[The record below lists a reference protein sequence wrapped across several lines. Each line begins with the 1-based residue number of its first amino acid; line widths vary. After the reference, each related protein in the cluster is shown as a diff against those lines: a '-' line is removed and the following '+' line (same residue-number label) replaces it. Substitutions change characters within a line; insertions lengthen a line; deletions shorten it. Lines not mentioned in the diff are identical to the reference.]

1 MGCLPSNPFHQNEI
15 SEEPLTTENLC
26 RPDKSLSFQFKTMHS
41 LIPGT
46 QSLRN
51 LINHEV
57 LKILS
62 YNILADAY
70 IGNSFS
76 YCEQEFKDFSYRG
89 PKIVK
94 FIETLNPDVF
104 CLQEV
109 DHYNDYYQ
117 PFLSK
122 NYHLFQENQDLY
134 LNVGLLIGF
143 KKNAY
148 KFLKKTVICYDNY
161 ATEELFEDLKELI
174 KFKKDHRALLLE
186 IESFKNMQKYI
197 IVNTHL
203 HWNPAEEDV
212 KQFQTIKLIKY
223 LENRYEKSE
232 EMGILIHYQIQIKFN
247 SIHSKPRF
255 FGPENKKNL
264 ENL

>member
-26 RPDKSLSFQFKTMHS
+26 RPDKSLSFQFKTMHC
-41 LIPGT
+41 LIPGM

-94 FIETLNPDVF
+94 FIETLNPDIF

-161 ATEELFEDLKELI
+161 ATEELFEDLKELT
-174 KFKKDHRALLLE
+174 KFKKGHRALLLE

-212 KQFQTIKLIKY
+212 KQFQTIQLIKY
-223 LENRYEKSE
+223 LENRYEKSQE
-232 EMGILIHYQIQIKFN
+232 IIICGDFNSLPDSDQIQFN
-247 SIHSKPRF
+247 SFKTEVF
-255 FGPENKKNL
+255 WA
-264 ENL
+264 